1 MKALLKMKEHVEK
14 EKQKILALSQ
24 KKVMDQKDNLGE
36 TEQKSEKTKESQT
49 LKSKK
54 PFTVAEMLIYSR
66 FIHKLKRDKLLGQQ
80 MLNVLEKDEA
90 NKRQDLLEAAR
101 EKKKYAKLKEK
112 QQEHYYTEIDK
123 DIAKEADEIAVNSFR
138 LKKNKN

>member
-1 MKALLKMKEHVEK
+1 MNALLKMKEHIEK

-24 KKVMDQKDNLGE
+24 KKVMDQKDKLGE
-36 TEQKSEKTKESQT
+36 TENQSDHTKNGQT
-49 LKSKK
+49 LKLKK

-80 MLNVLEKDEA
+80 MLKVLEQDET
-90 NKRQDLLEAAR
+90 NKRHDLLEAAR

-112 QQEHYYTEIDK
+112 QQGHYYTEIDK
-123 DIAKEADEIAVNSFR
+123 NIAKEADEIAVNSFR